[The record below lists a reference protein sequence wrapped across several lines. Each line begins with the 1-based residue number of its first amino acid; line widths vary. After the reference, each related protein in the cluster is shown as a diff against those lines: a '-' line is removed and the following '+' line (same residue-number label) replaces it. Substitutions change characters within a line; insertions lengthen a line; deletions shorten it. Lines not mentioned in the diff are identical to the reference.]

1 MVSERGLSPNRVR
14 AKAAA
19 VADAGLWDVAWA
31 AAVARRGSWWWS
43 RTVWEG
49 RPEGV
54 RAP

>member
-1 MVSERGLSPNRVR
+1 VVSDRGLRPNRVR

-19 VADAGLWDVAWA
+19 VADPGLWDGAGA

-49 RPEGV
+49 RPERV